1 YHPGAAH
8 PAGDLG
14 DDPAGP
20 QAVLGPVLGQTV
32 RVALASGDRSETSE
46 ADPRLGRVAE
56 PDGAGRGQG
65 VAGLRHHL
73 QPGAAGDAGGGA
85 AGGGGAGA
93 GQRHRRPAGAEAPPA
108 PGGAAPA
115 GGDPPAPRPRRA
127 PGAQAPAQAVRPH
140 APAPRGVT
148 PSAARTERYSVIQWH
163 SSASPFSPR
172 PRLVPPTASRRSGRS
187 RARASARAPSP
198 AS

>member
-65 VAGLRHHL
+65 GACLRPPL
-73 QPGAAGDAGGGA
+73 QPGAAGGAGVGRRVMQEAARRQGVAPARISFIDAWRWLKHARPGA
-85 AGGGGAGA
+85 AL
-93 GQRHRRPAGAEAPPA
+93 
-108 PGGAAPA
+108 
-115 GGDPPAPRPRRA
+115 
-127 PGAQAPAQAVRPH
+127 
-140 APAPRGVT
+140 
-148 PSAARTERYSVIQWH
+148 
-163 SSASPFSPR
+163 
-172 PRLVPPTASRRSGRS
+172 PRLVVNPQRPGRVEPRVRKRRPKQYDLMRRP
-187 RARASARAPSP
+187 RAELRQALLAPKDT
-198 AS
+198 